1 MFVLQ
6 FVVNT
11 TIFAQMSLFRI
22 ILRSFMTGLPI
33 SSIGPTTTE
42 IISDSLLNTLYH
54 LAAKQDFNV
63 SSEFLD
69 TTFYNSKSNYKTS
82 RIPLGWDEC
91 SYGFTYYFF
100 YFIYNQTF
108 S

>member
-1 MFVLQ
+1 
-6 FVVNT
+6 
-11 TIFAQMSLFRI
+11 
-22 ILRSFMTGLPI
+22 MTGLPI

-54 LAAKQDFNV
+54 LAAKQDFDV

-69 TTFYNSKSNYKTS
+69 ITYYNSKSNYKTS

-91 SYGFTYYFF
+91 TYGYYLLFLLF
-100 YFIYNQTF
+100 YL
-108 S
+108 